1 MGKHIQGE
9 ELLAL
14 ADFDGDDR
22 VDMLWQRSN
31 GATFIQDSETQGGKP
46 SIWMGNYS
54 GQEPLMQSING
65 LYDSLGFDVGLF
77 SEGAPTSN
85 AAPVFTSGT
94 TANFS
99 ENGTG
104 TVYTAISTD
113 EDGDTVYYSLVGG
126 ADQTLFN
133 LDSSSGELTFK
144 TSPDYE
150 SPADSGGDNVYNVQ
164 IDASDG
170 NGGTASQ
177 NVAITVANVNDVPSF
192 TSGTTAN
199 FSENGTGTVYTAIS
213 TDEDGDT
220 VYYSL
225 VGGADQTLFNLD
237 SSSGELTFK
246 TSPDY
251 ESPADSGGDNVYNV
265 QIDASDGNGGT
276 ASQNVAITVADSLVS
291 AVKVYPGYTTATQQN
306 LGDGIFGKDGLS
318 SGWDYN
324 GDGVL
329 DLLIGVPWH
338 DLTSKEKAGHA
349 WLISG
354 ASITSN
360 DADEVYAANLAD
372 MGLGTDY
379 KKIVGANSWDQ
390 LGSETTFIADISGDG
405 LPEIAVGVP
414 YEKIGG
420 AGTDHI

>member
-1 MGKHIQGE
+1 MTAEHKIRQAPDLDGDGGDDMLFRRTSDGFVYALNGDDKSYLGTWGTHIQGEELLALADFDSDDRVDMLWQRSNGATFIQDSETKGGGASLWMGNYSGQELLAVTDMDGDGGDDMLFRRTSDGFVYARKGDDKSYLGTWGKHSQGE

-31 GATFIQDSETQGGKP
+31 GATYIQDSETQGGKP

-177 NVAITVANVNDVPSF
+177 NVAITVA
-192 TSGTTAN
+192 
-199 FSENGTGTVYTAIS
+199 
-213 TDEDGDT
+213 
-220 VYYSL
+220 
-225 VGGADQTLFNLD
+225 
-237 SSSGELTFK
+237 
-246 TSPDY
+246 
-251 ESPADSGGDNVYNV
+251 
-265 QIDASDGNGGT
+265 
-276 ASQNVAITVADSLVS
+276 DSLVS

-329 DLLIGVPWH
+329 DFSEFKYTLDKLSALTGVAY
-338 DLTSKEKAGHA
+338 S
-349 WLISG
+349 
-354 ASITSN
+354 
-360 DADEVYAANLAD
+360 DAQTREMFRKVA
-372 MGLGTDY
+372 
-379 KKIVGANSWDQ
+379 
-390 LGSETTFIADISGDG
+390 F
-405 LPEIAVGVP
+405 
-414 YEKIGG
+414 
-420 AGTDHI
+420 